1 MLFSLLRFFV
11 VVVVAADAAVT
22 VNHLHGLLMDTRHIF
37 TFVHCV
43 VWAAILSFFF
53 LLFYF
58 LIYFGFFVLFLVDI
72 LWAMLNRA
80 HVGVFPFYVCYIIG
94 HIFSVYMCTYRYRYF
109 LCEKE
114 INFVFILSM
123 LNLRAFFVICT
134 RRRPLFPFDIELTR
148 LFSLWAAFFS
158 SCVLILLWNLYRG
171 RACLFY
177 LFWFLFS

>member
-1 MLFSLLRFFV
+1 MQRFINFCAFLLVAIFRCCCRRRRRRGHRQPFTWSAYGHETHFYIRSLCLSCYFIFLFS
-11 VVVVAADAAVT
+11 
-22 VNHLHGLLMDTRHIF
+22 
-37 TFVHCV
+37 
-43 VWAAILSFFF
+43 S
-53 LLFYF
+53 LLFF
-58 LIYFGFFVLFLVDI
+58 DLFWFFVLFLVDI

-80 HVGVFPFYVCYIIG
+80 HVGFFPFYVCYIIG

-158 SCVLILLWNLYRG
+158 SCVLILL
-171 RACLFY
+171 
-177 LFWFLFS
+177 

>member
-1 MLFSLLRFFV
+1 
-11 VVVVAADAAVT
+11 
-22 VNHLHGLLMDTRHIF
+22 
-37 TFVHCV
+37 
-43 VWAAILSFFF
+43 
-53 LLFYF
+53 
-58 LIYFGFFVLFLVDI
+58 
-72 LWAMLNRA
+72 MLNRA

-148 LFSLWAAFFS
+148 LFSLWAAFFLFLCVNPFMKFIS
-158 SCVLILLWNLYRG
+158 WSCLFVLSVLI
-171 RACLFY
+171 FV
-177 LFWFLFS
+177 FLIGTVGCW